1 VSARASLAAAV
12 LLFAAP
18 SASAQVKAD
27 ANHVYG
33 PDPGWAKFREIG
45 EQAVIARL
53 VDPESA
59 RVSWMSGYRK
69 GGFKPMFERRVHGY
83 VACGTVNARNRMGGY
98 AGATGF
104 IVVVDF
110 DRALRVEMDSRS
122 GGMYGEMC
130 AKQVRE
136 GKFPALPADEAA
148 ASSSADADRAGSS
161 RAASALGLTVRTMP
175 EGAYVSA
182 VEAGSPAGTAGLT
195 PGMVVTAV
203 NGIPLAGMGDAMT
216 KVLAAAGSGSTLT
229 LVGGKT
235 VTLGAPK

>member
-1 VSARASLAAAV
+1 MNARASLAAAA
-12 LLFAAP
+12 LLLAALP
-18 SASAQVKAD
+18 ASAQVKAD
-27 ANHVYG
+27 VNHVYG
-33 PDPGWAKFREIG
+33 PDPGWAKFTEIG

-53 VDPESA
+53 IDPESA
-59 RVSWMSGYRK
+59 RISWMSGYRK

-98 AGATGF
+98 AGSTGF

-110 DRALRVEMDSRS
+110 DRALHVEMDSRS

-130 AKQVRE
+130 AKEVRE
-136 GKFPALPADEAA
+136 GKFPPLPTAVVATPPSE
-148 ASSSADADRAGSS
+148 DADRAGSLGAATPLGFS
-161 RAASALGLTVRTMP
+161 VRAMP
-175 EGAYVSA
+175 EGAYVST
-182 VEAGSPAGTAGLT
+182 VETGSPAGAAGLT

-203 NGIPLAGMGDAMT
+203 NSIPLAGMGDAMT
-216 KVLAAAGSGSTLT
+216 KVLAAAASGATLT